1 MASTLNSASAGTDS
15 PTRIKPRSRS
25 NRYAL
30 RRASTVETSA
40 RGEMEPSLIRKSGSR
55 PSLVSKRARAPP
67 IEHGVTPEADGRLLT
82 VVDQPD
88 QDEDRRRDAEEP
100 RKDVWHSCSPPPA
113 GSNCKWVAISR
124 ASRIP

>member
-1 MASTLNSASAGTDS
+1 MASTLNSASAGTES

-40 RGEMEPSLIRKSGSR
+40 RCETDSPTWALRY
-55 PSLVSKRARAPP
+55 RAPP

-100 RKDVWHSCSPPPA
+100 RKYVWHSCSPPPA
-113 GSNCKWVAISR
+113 CSNCKWVAISR